1 MKSAYSQLQTRSL
14 PTGITAF
21 IGTGERDPGRTLGLT
36 DRKQHKDE
44 QRITV
49 GIVTCALQRVFFG
62 RPDEARQG
70 QNVYNIC
77 ENREIGT
84 KL

>member
-14 PTGITAF
+14 PTGKTVF
-21 IGTGERDPGRTLGLT
+21 KGTGERDLWRTLGLT
-36 DRKQHKDE
+36 DRKQHNDE

-62 RPDEARQG
+62 GPDKG
-70 QNVYNIC
+70 
-77 ENREIGT
+77 
-84 KL
+84 